1 MLAELQAQALKPMD
15 GDTTKKIN
23 EAIKHLTK
31 SVNST
36 AWLDDS
42 HLATK
47 DFDPVFNEE
56 QAAIDQ
62 TRGHQGHSGIDR
74 DHPGVDAVAGQ
85 RRQAAGDDRVRGLV
99 HLPSTSTGDLKKY
112 NDELAKGDVEF
123 SKGAGHYDAAIGHYK
138 NAWKAIKP

>member
-1 MLAELQAQALKPMD
+1 MLAELQAQALQPMD
-15 GDTTKKIN
+15 GDTAKKIN

-56 QAAIDQ
+56 QGRRRPA
-62 TRGHQGHSGIDR
+62 RGHQAHL
-74 DHPGVDAVAGQ
+74 
-85 RRQAAGDDRVRGLV
+85 GD
-99 HLPSTSTGDLKKY
+99 
-112 NDELAKGDVEF
+112 
-123 SKGAGHYDAAIGHYK
+123 
-138 NAWKAIKP
+138 